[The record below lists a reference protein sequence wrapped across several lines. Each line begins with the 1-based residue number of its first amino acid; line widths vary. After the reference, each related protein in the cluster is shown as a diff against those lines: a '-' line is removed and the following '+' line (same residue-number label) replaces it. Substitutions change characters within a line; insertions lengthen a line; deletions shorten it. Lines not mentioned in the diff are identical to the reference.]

1 MKMEIKI
8 PVMGESV
15 VEAIVSNIL
24 KPSGSFVKLDEDIL
38 ELETDKVNQVLH
50 APQNGQL
57 ILNVK
62 KEDTVKIGQVIG
74 FVDTDAKVPVG
85 ESPPPPPLAK
95 EQKPAAAP
103 APSAPKPPLPET
115 KKSEGESARVMI
127 SDFIS
132 SVKEAPSSGKSEAPK
147 PKVAED
153 KTASFTFPGRISA
166 EREAPDATI
175 FDEGIASAISEEKSA
190 ADGCLGAGRKL
201 TGKVNEADKTTRK
214 KMSNLRKVI
223 ASRLVVA
230 KNTTAMLTTFN
241 EVDMSAVM
249 MIRNREKDNFLKKY
263 GVKLGFM
270 SFFVK
275 AVVAA
280 LKQIPEVN
288 AMIDGDEI
296 VTFNTYDIGVAVSTE
311 RGLMVPIIK
320 NCDQLNFGGIE
331 KEIEKYSKKAREVA
345 ISIDDLR
352 GGSFTIT
359 NGGVFGSLL
368 STPILNPPQSAILGM
383 HSIVKR
389 PVVVSDEIVIRP
401 MMYVALS
408 YDHRIVDG
416 KEAVL
421 FLVHL
426 KQSLEDPSRLLLNL

>member
-1 MKMEIKI
+1 MKVEIKI
-8 PVMGESV
+8 PAMGESV
-15 VEAIVSNIL
+15 TEAMVSNIL
-24 KPSGSFVKLDEDIL
+24 KPTGSFVKLDEDIL

-57 ILNVK
+57 TLNVK
-62 KEDTVKIGQVIG
+62 KEDKVHIGQVIG
-74 FVDTDAKVPVG
+74 FVDTDAKAPEG
-85 ESPPPPPLAK
+85 ETPISPSKEAQKPIPAPPPPQKQPSEK
-95 EQKPAAAP
+95 E
-103 APSAPKPPLPET
+103 S
-115 KKSEGESARVMI
+115 ESARVTI
-127 SDFIS
+127 SDFVS
-132 SVKEAPSSGKSEAPK
+132 SIKERSPAPSIQKQEQK
-147 PKVAED
+147 PK
-153 KTASFTFPGRISA
+153 
-166 EREAPDATI
+166 
-175 FDEGIASAISEEKSA
+175 ISEE
-190 ADGCLGAGRKL
+190 
-201 TGKVNEADKTTRK
+201 KTTRK

-223 ASRLVVA
+223 ATRLVEA
-230 KNTTAMLTTFN
+230 KNATAMLTTFN
-241 EVDMSAVM
+241 EIDMSAVM
-249 MIRNREKDNFLKKY
+249 IIRNREKDTFLKKY
-263 GVKLGFM
+263 GIKLGFM

-275 AVVAA
+275 GVVAA

-296 VTFNTYDIGVAVSTE
+296 VTFQSYDIGVAVSTE
-311 RGLMVPIIK
+311 RGLMVPVIK
-320 NCDQLNFGGIE
+320 NCDQLNFGGVE
-331 KEIEKYSKKAREVA
+331 KEIEMYAKKAREGT

-389 PVVVSDEIVIRP
+389 PVVVNDEIVIRP

-416 KEAVL
+416 KQAVL

-426 KQSLEDPSRLLLNL
+426 KQSLEDPSRLLLDL